1 MPGLATTGPAEHLPY
16 RAPGAVNMVSPP
28 SLVDAAAISESRRL
42 RIGRLWIDAVTF
54 DDALRRISA
63 LVESGTGGAVFTP
76 NVDHVMTAETNRE
89 FRGAYRA
96 ADLAL
101 PDGRPL
107 IWASHLLGLSLPEK
121 VSGSDLVL
129 PLARIAGARG
139 WRVYLLGGA
148 PGVAEA
154 AAERLR
160 AEFGVNIV
168 GIDDAIVRID
178 HSEDERR
185 AITDRI
191 AAARAQLLLV
201 ALGAPKQELWITQVR
216 AQLGP
221 AVAIGVGASLDFVAG
236 TVRRAPRWMSDV
248 GLEWTYRLMQE
259 PRRLWRR
266 YLLRGPL
273 FLLIVFRARR
283 VRRAQRVR
291 LARSTRGPEATQGQ

>member
-1 MPGLATTGPAEHLPY
+1 LY
-16 RAPGAVNMVSPP
+16 RAAGAVIRASQPRP
-28 SLVDAAAISESRRL
+28 GDAAAVSESHRL

-54 DDALRRISA
+54 DDALRRIAA
-63 LVESGTGGAVFTP
+63 LVESGAGGAVFTP
-76 NVDHVMTAETNRE
+76 NVDHVMTAETNPE
-89 FRGAYRA
+89 FRSAYRA

-101 PDGRPL
+101 ADGRPL
-107 IWASHLLGLSLPEK
+107 IWASRVLGLTLPEK
-121 VSGSDLVL
+121 VSGSDLIL
-129 PLARIAGARG
+129 PLARIAGERG
-139 WRVYLLGGA
+139 WRVYLLGGE
-148 PGVAEA
+148 PGVAA
-154 AAERLR
+154 AAGERLR
-160 AEFGVNIV
+160 AEYGVNIV
-168 GIDDAIVRID
+168 GVDDAIVRID
-178 HSEDERR
+178 HGDEERR
-185 AITDRI
+185 AITNRI

-216 AQLGP
+216 AELGP

-236 TVRRAPRWMSDV
+236 RVRRAPRWMSDV